1 MLLSEAYK
9 FIIVDRQIEGFSP
22 LTLKNYKYQV
32 NMLIRHFGDC
42 DLNDVTLESLK
53 EYLVTKG
60 SHLKPS
66 SLGLRIRI
74 IRAIFRWASDEGY
87 CINNP
92 ARRLKEPK
100 LGSRVPKALSEEETV
115 LLQEGCISVLEK
127 SLISFMYSSGCRI
140 GEIHKLN
147 RNSINW
153 ENRSCIVN
161 GKGDKEREVYFS
173 IKAMIYLKK
182 YLKERKDLDTA
193 LFVTE
198 RKPYRRTSIAQL
210 RRIIKRVAKRS
221 EVLNNVTPH
230 QLRHSFATHL
240 LNNGAPMEGIQ
251 ALLGHQ
257 KLETTQ
263 IYTSLSG
270 SRRKQIHTR
279 YF

>member
-9 FIIVDRQIEGFSP
+9 AIILDRQIEGFSP

-32 NMLIRHFGDC
+32 GMLIRYFGDC
-42 DLNDVTLESLK
+42 DLNDITLESLK

-161 GKGDKEREVYFS
+161 GKGDKEREVYFD

-182 YLKERKDLDTA
+182 YLNQRNDLDMA

-240 LNNGAPMEGIQ
+240 LNNGAPMEGIKE
-251 ALLGHQ
+251 LLGHQ
-257 KLETTQ
+257 KIETTQ
-263 IYTSLSG
+263 IYACLS
-270 SRRKQIHTR
+270 SNRRKEIHAR